1 VRSEP
6 GFSLIELVVVVA
18 IIGVF
23 FGLFSFNYTRSQE
36 RNQLRSATQELRSL
50 IDLTRH
56 NTLSG
61 LLPERCSISEFA
73 GYGLNFDVDTEKVTL
88 TYRCN
93 SSPTD
98 VSTFGFSK
106 YPHIELEE
114 VDYPSVYFLKGTV
127 ELLDSLGNKVS
138 QTIILK
144 NSRISECSQITIT
157 QFGLISTNDTVD
169 CPS

>member
-23 FGLFSFNYTRSQE
+23 FGLFGFNYTRSQE

-61 LLPERCSISEFA
+61 LVPEGCSISEFQ
-73 GYGLNFDVDTEKVTL
+73 GFGLDFYVDTEKVTL
-88 TYRCN
+88 TYLCN
-93 SSPTD
+93 NFSNN

-106 YPHIELEE
+106 YPHIELESA
-114 VDYPSVYFLKGTV
+114 DNDSVYFLKGTA

-138 QTIILK
+138 QTITLK
-144 NSRISECSQITIT
+144 NSRILECSQITIN
-157 QFGLISTNDTVD
+157 QFGLISTNDTVE
-169 CPS
+169 CP

>member
-1 VRSEP
+1 MRSEP
-6 GFSLIELVVVVA
+6 GFTLIELVVVVA

-23 FGLFSFNYTRSQE
+23 FGLFGFNYTRSQE

-61 LLPERCSISEFA
+61 LVPEGCSLAEFA
-73 GYGLNFDVDTEKVTL
+73 GYGLNFNEITDKVTL
-88 TYRCN
+88 TYLCN
-93 SSPTD
+93 NLPTE

-114 VDYPSVYFLKGTV
+114 VGYSSVYFLKGTA

-138 QTIILK
+138 QTIILI
-144 NSRISECSQITIT
+144 NPRIPECSEITIN
-157 QFGLISTNDTVD
+157 QFGLISTNDSVD
-169 CPS
+169 CP